1 MGQAGHESRWGCGPQ
16 ACRLPGWSAY
26 HSVEV
31 ASELEVCFK
40 SAEEEE
46 AAQEAAEDVSSRGRR
61 HAEIDFQPDP
71 PPFAGRLSSGHMNA

>member
-1 MGQAGHESRWGCGPQ
+1 MGQAGHTSRWGCGPQ
-16 ACRLPGWSAY
+16 ACRLPGWFAY